1 MTMRFPFSLQPLL
14 DWKRNLEEVAQI
26 RLTGKITLLK
36 SQEKEIENLTLK
48 RLAYEEELRNKISQG
63 ITGREYV
70 LYKQFAEESRA
81 DLKIKE
87 QKKRETAQEIERDRE
102 KLIQLSKEKKVLER
116 LKEKKQKSFLYQME
130 KGEQK
135 RNDEMVITRYRPLS
149 QRKGD

>member
-1 MTMRFPFSLQPLL
+1 MRFPFSLQPLL

-26 RLTGKITLLK
+26 RLTGKVTLLK
-36 SQEKEIENLTLK
+36 AQEKEIERLTLK

-63 ITGREYV
+63 ITGGAYV

-81 DLKIKE
+81 DLNIKE
-87 QKKRETAQEIERDRE
+87 RKKKETVQEIERDRE

-116 LKEKKQKSFLYQME
+116 LKEKKQKSFSYQME

-149 QRKGD
+149 QHKGD

>member
-1 MTMRFPFSLQPLL
+1 MRFPFSLQPLL

-36 SQEKEIENLTLK
+36 GQEKEIERLTLK
-48 RLAYEEELRNKISQG
+48 RLAYEEELRNKISRG
-63 ITGREYV
+63 IMGREYV

-87 QKKRETAQEIERDRE
+87 EKKRETVQEIERDRE
-102 KLIQLSKEKKVLER
+102 KLIQVSKEKKVLER
-116 LKEKKQKSFLYQME
+116 LKEKKQKSFLYQLE

-135 RNDEMVITRYRPLS
+135 RNDEMVITRYRLLS
-149 QRKGD
+149 PRKGN

>member
-36 SQEKEIENLTLK
+36 GQEKEIERLTLK

-70 LYKQFAEESRA
+70 LYKQFAEESSA

-87 QKKRETAQEIERDRE
+87 QKKRETVQEIERDRE
-102 KLIQLSKEKKVLER
+102 KLIQVSKEKKVLER

-149 QRKGD
+149 QRKED

>member
-1 MTMRFPFSLQPLL
+1 MRFPFSLQPLL

-36 SQEKEIENLTLK
+36 GQEKEIERLTLK

-63 ITGREYV
+63 IMGREYV

-81 DLKIKE
+81 DLNIKE
-87 QKKRETAQEIERDRE
+87 RKKKETVQEIERDRE

-135 RNDEMVITRYRPLS
+135 KNDEMVITRYRPLS

>member
-1 MTMRFPFSLQPLL
+1 MRFPFSLQPLL